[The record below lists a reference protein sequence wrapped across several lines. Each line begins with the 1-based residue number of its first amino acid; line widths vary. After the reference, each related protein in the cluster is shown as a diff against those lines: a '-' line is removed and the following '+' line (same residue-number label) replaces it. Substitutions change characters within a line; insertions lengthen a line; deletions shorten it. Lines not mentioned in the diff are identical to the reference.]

1 MCACVCALMISRPFS
16 TDLPSDRAVLKLI
29 GETLI
34 NQIELGLEDLCVF
47 MAVCACVCVCVFVCF
62 RGPQLVDNRIV
73 LIQHIQCV
81 YVYGCVCV
89 WGGGGK
95 CIKKNE

>member
-1 MCACVCALMISRPFS
+1 MCLW
-16 TDLPSDRAVLKLI
+16 
-29 GETLI
+29 
-34 NQIELGLEDLCVF
+34 LCVH
-47 MAVCACVCVCVFVCF
+47 VCVCVFVCF

-81 YVYGCVCV
+81 YVYGCV
-89 WGGGGK
+89 GGGK